1 MIRITKIGSMGNA
14 RPCYNCLNMMKDIG
28 IKKVYYSTGISDE
41 FICENIRNMVS
52 IQASSSTRYIE
63 KLSNNTITYNKDEYY
78 NNLLK
83 TLFPKIINIK
93 NLEYFIEYNLKNIL
107 PHYKI
112 IIKLNN
118 VKILDSQNKLL
129 ISSLINY

>member
-1 MIRITKIGSMGNA
+1 MGNA

-28 IKKVYYSTGISDE
+28 LKKVYYSTGNSDE

-83 TLFPKIINIK
+83 NLFPKIINIK

-129 ISSLINY
+129 IESLVNY

>member
-1 MIRITKIGSMGNA
+1 MGNA

>member
-1 MIRITKIGSMGNA
+1 MGNA

-28 IKKVYYSTGISDE
+28 IKKVYYSTGTNDE
-41 FICENIRNMVS
+41 FICENIKNMVS

-118 VKILDSQNKLL
+118 VKIFDSQNKLL

>member
-1 MIRITKIGSMGNA
+1 MGNA

-28 IKKVYYSTGISDE
+28 IKKVYYSTGTSDE

-78 NNLLK
+78 TNLLK

-118 VKILDSQNKLL
+118 VKIFDSQSNLL
-129 ISSLINY
+129 IESLVSY

>member
-1 MIRITKIGSMGNA
+1 MGNA
-14 RPCYNCLNMMKDIG
+14 RPCYNCVNMMKDIG
-28 IKKVYYSTGISDE
+28 IKKVYYSNGINDE
-41 FICENIRNMVS
+41 FICENVKHMIS
-52 IQASSSTRYIE
+52 IQSSSSTRYIE
-63 KLSNNTITYNKDEYY
+63 KLNNKKIYKKDEYY

-118 VKILDSQNKLL
+118 VKIFDSQNNLL
-129 ISSLINY
+129 IDSLINY